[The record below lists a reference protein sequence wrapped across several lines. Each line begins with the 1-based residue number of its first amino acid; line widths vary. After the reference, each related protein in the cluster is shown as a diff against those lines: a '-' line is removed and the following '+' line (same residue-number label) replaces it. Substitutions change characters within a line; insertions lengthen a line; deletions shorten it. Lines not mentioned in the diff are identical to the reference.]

1 MRKKIGYKNGY
12 KITIS
17 DGFYEVIDGRVVT
30 HFGQCNKTATVQEIA
45 NNTILKEDANANH
58 RGKRFG
64 EVIRKEVSRG
74 SMRRSEA
81 DEGKNVVG
89 LWKWESDRD

>member
-1 MRKKIGYKNGY
+1 MRKIIGYKHGY

-45 NNTILKEDANANH
+45 NNTILKEDANVSH
-58 RGKRFG
+58 RRKRFG
-64 EVIRKEVSRG
+64 KVTGREISGRNSCRCG
-74 SMRRSEA
+74 A
-81 DEGKNVVG
+81 DEAKDVIGM
-89 LWKWESDRD
+89 